1 MNINL
6 EEKLGQM
13 FIIRMHGKTITKE
26 LETLIKDYHIGGI
39 SLYSRNYDSYEEMQ
53 NLINDLK
60 KLNTKYNNTP
70 LFIAVDQEGGRVNRL
85 PKEFKNLPSAKILSE
100 KNKVE
105 EAGNI
110 IGELLNEIGINMN
123 FAPVLDIQ
131 RFKDDHAIGDRC
143 FGSNKEDV
151 ITNSVK
157 MINSLKNYLVPVV
170 KHFPGHGL
178 VKRDSHLFLSFVK
191 EDIEKTD
198 DIEPFKNAINNNV
211 PAIMMSHI
219 IISKIDKMYPAS
231 LSKKVIKDYLVDKLN
246 YKGLIITDDLKMKA
260 VNILYGYKKSTL
272 KAIDAGNNIVLI
284 GADYKIVSECID
296 YIKFKMNDSIK
307 DNIVNSYNKIIEL
320 KKEYKIN
327 DEQKKKINIDYYN
340 ERINKIRE
348 KD

>member
-1 MNINL
+1 MNVNM
-6 EEKLGQM
+6 EVKLGQM

-26 LETLIKDYHIGGI
+26 LEILIKDYHIGGI

-53 NLINDLK
+53 KLINDLK
-60 KLNTKYNNTP
+60 ELNAKYNNTP

-85 PKEFKNLPSAKILSE
+85 PNDFKNLPSAKDLGE

-284 GADYKIVSECID
+284 GADYKIVSECIN
-296 YIKFKMNDSIK
+296 YIKSKMNYSIK
-307 DNIVNSYNKIIEL
+307 DNIVNSYNKIIDV
-320 KKEYKIN
+320 KKDYKIN